1 MEVSMSDPSTPG
13 EHAKAAKLITI
24 LNMAFDFTSMS
35 RVFEK
40 GTKDKFIEKVQE
52 LISKLAVVTSAEEF
66 DNLHDGFCRWGCR
79 TVKRSREGN
88 KRASYGQVTKTL
100 NVVLKAAVCSRLLLR
115 PS

>member
-1 MEVSMSDPSTPG
+1 MPSRDQLPDESMKAEDHLNRA
-13 EHAKAAKLITI
+13 EHAKLITI

-66 DNLHDGFCRWGCR
+66 DNLHDGFCRWGCY
-79 TVKRSREGN
+79 V
-88 KRASYGQVTKTL
+88 A
-100 NVVLKAAVCSRLLLR
+100 
-115 PS
+115 